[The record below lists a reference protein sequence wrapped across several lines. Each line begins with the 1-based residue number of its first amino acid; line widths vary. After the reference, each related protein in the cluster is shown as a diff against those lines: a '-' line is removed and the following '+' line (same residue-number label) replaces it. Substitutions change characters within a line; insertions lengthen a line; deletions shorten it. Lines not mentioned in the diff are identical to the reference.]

1 MYNETDLEPQSI
13 LYHPLYNK
21 GTGFTAEE
29 RRELGLEGLLPPHI
43 STIEEQLARRYE
55 NFCQKRSMLGKYRY
69 LSALQDRNETLYYRF
84 VYEHIEEC
92 LPLIYTPTV
101 GEASVHHSYIYSQ
114 NRGVYFSYQLRDRME
129 EMVERIPRDQVD
141 VIVVTDG
148 ERILGLGDLGVGG
161 MTIPVGK
168 LALYTLFGGIHPGR
182 TLPVLLDVGTNNPA
196 LIDDPLYLG
205 CRHERIRGK
214 EYDEFIDRFVKAIK
228 KRFPKVLLQWED
240 FANPNAFP
248 LLERYQEQ
256 ICSFNDDIQGTASVA
271 LAAIFAA
278 VRKKGEKIT
287 QQRIAILGGGSAGMG
302 IAHLLYQVLIR
313 EGLSEKEAREKF
325 YILDIQ
331 GLVHTKIAKASPA
344 QKEFA
349 QDAQKIAE
357 WKVENPDNITLTDV
371 AKHAHPTILIGV
383 STQPGAFTEEA
394 VREMYKHCNSPAIFP
409 LSNPTAKAEAQ
420 PEDLL
425 KWTEGNAIVATG
437 SPFPPVTYQETT
449 YQIGQCNNVYIFP
462 GVGLGV
468 IAAKSKKVTIEMFV
482 AAAKMI
488 SEESP
493 MLQDP
498 TKNLFPNFS
507 DLRSISRKIAIEVAK
522 IAKKQGHATAE
533 LPDIEKAVEENI
545 WFPKYVPLHRKK

>member
-1 MYNETDLEPQSI
+1 MYDHTDLEPQSI

-29 RRELGLEGLLPPHI
+29 RRELGLEGLLPPHV

-69 LSALQDRNETLYYRF
+69 LSSLQDRNETLYYRF

-129 EMVERIPRDQVD
+129 EMVASIPRDQVD

-168 LALYTLFGGIHPGR
+168 LSLYTLFGGIHPGR

-205 CRHERIRGK
+205 WRHERIRGK
-214 EYDEFIDRFVKAIK
+214 EYDEFVDSFVKAIK

-248 LLERYQEQ
+248 LLERYKDE

-278 VRKKGEKIT
+278 VQKKGEKIEE
-287 QQRIAILGGGSAGMG
+287 QKIAIVGGGSAGMG
-302 IAHLLYQVLIR
+302 IANLLYEVLLLT
-313 EGLSEKEAREKF
+313 GLSEKQAREKF

-331 GLVHTKIAKASPA
+331 GLVHTRLEKASPSQ
-344 QKEFA
+344 QKFA
-349 QDAQKIAE
+349 QEAEKISE
-357 WKVENPDNITLTDV
+357 WNVANPDNITLTDV
-371 AKHAHPTILIGV
+371 AKHAKPTILIGV

-394 VREMYKHCNSPAIFP
+394 VRAMYENCKNPAIFP
-409 LSNPTAKAEAQ
+409 LSNPTSKAEAQ

-437 SPFPPVTYQETT
+437 SPFPPVTFKEKT
-449 YQIGQCNNVYIFP
+449 YQIAQCNNVYIFP

-468 IAAKSKKVTIEMFV
+468 ISIQSKKVTTRMFV
-482 AAAKMI
+482 EAAKII
-488 SEESP
+488 SQESP
-493 MLQDP
+493 MLQDA
-498 TKNLFPNFS
+498 TKNLFPSFN
-507 DLRSISRKIAIEVAK
+507 DLRTISRKIAIAVAK
-522 IAKKQGHATAE
+522 IAIEQGHAKET
-533 LPDIEKAVEENI
+533 DIEKAVDENI
-545 WFPKYVPLHRKK
+545 WFPKYTPLHKK